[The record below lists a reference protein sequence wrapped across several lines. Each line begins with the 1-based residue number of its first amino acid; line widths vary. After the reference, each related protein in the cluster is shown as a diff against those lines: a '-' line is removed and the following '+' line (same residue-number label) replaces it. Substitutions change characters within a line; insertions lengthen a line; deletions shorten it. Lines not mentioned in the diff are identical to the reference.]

1 MILGF
6 GVGFWVGGSDSESPD
21 PKAGAPG
28 GELSEALSAAQRR
41 LDNQRQQV
49 INSGIAAQVDRESLE
64 HVRQTM
70 VRQQQELA
78 RVQKE
83 LDLYRSLLKDDQS
96 ADGLYIDQ
104 LRIYANQQGAHG
116 YRLVVH
122 QKAQLLTDIKVD
134 LEVRV
139 VGDTGGQP
147 LSYTLGELDPVLGP
161 GPLAVVFKY
170 FHIIE
175 GTMQLPPDFKPQQVI
190 VVLRKAGAHQNSTEA
205 TFNWSVENN

>member
-6 GVGFWVGGSDSESPD
+6 GVGFWVGGTDSESPATN
-21 PKAGAPG
+21 AGAPG
-28 GELSEALSAAQRR
+28 GELSQALSAAQRR

-49 INSGIAAQVDRESLE
+49 INSSIAAQVDRESLE

-104 LRIYANQQGAHG
+104 LRISANQQGAHG

-122 QKAQLLTDIKVD
+122 QKAELLKDIKVD
-134 LEVRV
+134 LDVRV
-139 VGDTGGQP
+139 VGETGGQP

-161 GPLAVVFKY
+161 GPLAVIFRY
-170 FHIIE
+170 FHLIE
-175 GTMQLPPDFKPQQVI
+175 GTMQLPPDFKPRQVI
-190 VVLRKAGAHQNSTEA
+190 VVLRKAGSHQSSTEA